1 MKAPEISYTYA
12 ERDSMR
18 YASYF
23 HRKKREGGERESERG
38 VTAMGCKELGNISD
52 TSNSLLCLSVRCV
65 RDIPQL
71 LASRHGRDSVDG
83 TPSSGVI

>member
-1 MKAPEISYTYA
+1 
-12 ERDSMR
+12 MR

-23 HRKKREGGERESERG
+23 HRKKREGGKRESERE

-52 TSNSLLCLSVRCV
+52 TSNSLDVFWFVVSEIFPNSLR
-65 RDIPQL
+65 
-71 LASRHGRDSVDG
+71 LATVGDSVDG

>member
-12 ERDSMR
+12 EGDSMR
-18 YASYF
+18 CVSYF
-23 HRKKREGGERESERG
+23 HREKGEGGERESERE

-52 TSNSLLCLSVRCV
+52 TSILNIFHVGV

-71 LASRHGRDSVDG
+71 LESRHGRRLSDTSD
-83 TPSSGVI
+83 SSGVI